1 MMGIRPEVT
10 WITWLFTL
18 GIPAIIFILAWLAS
32 GCPKNNSSPSCND
45 IPNDGADNISG
56 NDIDEG
62 FF

>member
-18 GIPAIIFILAWLAS
+18 GLPAVIFILAWL
-32 GCPKNNSSPSCND
+32 
-45 IPNDGADNISG
+45 ISG
-56 NDIDEG
+56 GVNRHHSRCNSKSDNNQSDDIEEG